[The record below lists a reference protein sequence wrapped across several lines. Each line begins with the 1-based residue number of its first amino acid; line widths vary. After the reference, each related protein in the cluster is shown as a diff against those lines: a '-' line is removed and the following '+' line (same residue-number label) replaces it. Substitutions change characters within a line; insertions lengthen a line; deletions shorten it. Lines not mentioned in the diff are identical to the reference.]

1 MSVDVPTIAI
11 IGAGPAGCTMAC
23 LLAMRGMRP
32 VVFDDDKRPELLV
45 GESLIPSV
53 IPVLRQLGIEDRV
66 AEFSLR
72 KPGASFFHGRGTRIH
87 FRFRDCGGKAPG
99 YAYNVPRPRF
109 DKLLRDRAV
118 ELGVRFV
125 DHRAVLVKSD
135 DPQREIALAPES
147 LAIAGLEE
155 HPDWLI
161 DGTGRARLFARILGI
176 GAARGGR
183 SDVAHFAHFE
193 DFDHDE
199 VEPGQVIIS
208 VLENGWS
215 WRIPLLDGKLSVGI
229 VIDKGAAKRL
239 GDTPERRLENAID
252 LEPLLREKGRH
263 ARRVS
268 DVMTYTNYQLIS
280 ERGHGK
286 GWIMLG
292 DAFGFVDPML
302 SPGLFMALESASLLD
317 ALVFA
322 KRHPAARDLS
332 RYCARLLAWHK
343 SWQELIEYFYDGRI
357 LRMHEAGS
365 KLAAGKNPLNPA
377 KLMERH
383 MSRVIASMASGV
395 GTRSAY
401 NRGLLRH
408 SSRHLIWG
416 VEDAETFAVRGG

>member
-1 MSVDVPTIAI
+1 MPSAPPTIAI
-11 IGAGPAGCTMAC
+11 IGAGPAGSTLAC
-23 LLAMRGMRP
+23 LLALRGMRP
-32 VVFDDDKRPELLV
+32 VVFDDDKRPGLLV

-53 IPVLRQLGIEDRV
+53 IPVLRKLGIEDRV

-72 KPGASFFHGRGTRIH
+72 KPGASFFHGGGTRIH
-87 FRFRDCGGKAPG
+87 FRFRERGAKAPG

-109 DKLLRDRAV
+109 DNLLRDRAI

-125 DHRAVLVKSD
+125 DHRAVLEKSN

-147 LAIAGLEE
+147 LALAGLTD

-161 DGTGRARLFARILGI
+161 DGTGRARLFARTLGI
-176 GAARGGR
+176 GAQRGGR
-183 SDVAHFAHFE
+183 NDVAHFAHFE
-193 DFDHDE
+193 GFDHDE

-215 WRIPLLDGKLSVGI
+215 WRIPLQDGKLSVGI
-229 VIDKGAAKRL
+229 VIHKDAAKRL
-239 GDTPERRLENAID
+239 GDTPEQRLENAID

-280 ERGHGK
+280 ERGHGN

-322 KRHPAARDLS
+322 KEQPVTRHLD
-332 RYCARLLAWHK
+332 RYCGQLLSWHR

-357 LRMHEAGS
+357 LRMHDAGS
-365 KLAAGKNPLNPA
+365 KLAAGKSPLNPA

-383 MSRVIASMASGV
+383 MSRVIASMASGT
-395 GTRSAY
+395 GTRSPY
-401 NRGLLRH
+401 NRKLLKH
-408 SSRHLIWG
+408 SSKHLIWG
-416 VEDAETFAVRGG
+416 VEDAQHFAVH